1 MLPRGVFSF
10 ENFLSSLRIR
20 RFSFFKKAISSACTA
35 TSFLNSALNFASFST
50 RFTSASYCGLGESIL
65 QKRHKLVFP
74 IFAQFGYIPLK
85 TGEKRQKRD
94 KFKLLP
100 STVRFLSLAIIGT
113 LKCRANL
120 DCGAAGFSLGINA
133 ASPMESLSKADFN
146 LRTCVLY
153 HSGFVGFLII
163 A

>member
-94 KFKLLP
+94 KFKLLRLTIFRVLWVP
-100 STVRFLSLAIIGT
+100 SPWL
-113 LKCRANL
+113 
-120 DCGAAGFSLGINA
+120 
-133 ASPMESLSKADFN
+133 
-146 LRTCVLY
+146 
-153 HSGFVGFLII
+153 
-163 A
+163 